1 MLHRASFKLGSVVA
15 LIVTAMFLSLNA
27 QTTAMPKYSKSSE
40 VKVKGGVVDE
50 VKTATDGIVHLTLK
64 TDKGPLDVVIA
75 PEKFLKEMEI
85 TFAKGDTIDVL
96 GSQVASGEATV
107 LLAREVTRSGE
118 VMMMRDENG
127 KPVWVGWPK

>member
-1 MLHRASFKLGSVVA
+1 MLHRASFKLVSVVA

-27 QTTAMPKYSKSSE
+27 QTPAMPKYAKSSE
-40 VKVKGGVVDE
+40 VKVKGVVDE

-64 TDKGPLDVVIA
+64 TDKGSLDVVIA

-85 TFAKGDTIDVL
+85 TFAKGDALEVL

-118 VMMMRDENG
+118 IMMMRDETG

>member
-1 MLHRASFKLGSVVA
+1 
-15 LIVTAMFLSLNA
+15 MFLSLNA
-27 QTTAMPKYSKSSE
+27 QTPAMPKYSKSSE
-40 VKVKGGVVDE
+40 VKVKGGVDE
-50 VKTATDGIVHLTLK
+50 VRTAADGIVHLTLK

-85 TFAKGDTIDVL
+85 TFAKGDALEVL

>member
-1 MLHRASFKLGSVVA
+1 
-15 LIVTAMFLSLNA
+15 MFLSLNA
-27 QTTAMPKYSKSSE
+27 QTPAMPKYAKTSE
-40 VKVKGGVVDE
+40 VKVKGVVDE

-64 TDKGPLDVVIA
+64 TDKGSLDVVIA

-85 TFAKGDTIDVL
+85 TFAKGDALDVL
-96 GSQVASGEATV
+96 GSQVVDGETTV

-118 VMMMRDENG
+118 IMMMRDENG

>member
-1 MLHRASFKLGSVVA
+1 MLHRASFKLVSVAA

-27 QTTAMPKYSKSSE
+27 QTPAMPKYSKSSE
-40 VKVKGGVVDE
+40 VKVKGVVDE
-50 VKTATDGIVHLTLK
+50 VKTAADGIVHLTLK
-64 TDKGPLDVVIA
+64 TDKGSLDVAVA

-85 TFAKGDTIDVL
+85 TFAKDDAVEVL
-96 GSQVASGEATV
+96 GSQVVAGEATV

-118 VMMMRDENG
+118 IMMMRDENG

>member
-1 MLHRASFKLGSVVA
+1 MLNRASFKLVSVVA

-27 QTTAMPKYSKSSE
+27 QTPAMPKYAKSSE
-40 VKVKGGVVDE
+40 VKVKGVVDE

-64 TDKGPLDVVIA
+64 TDKGSLDVVIA

-85 TFAKGDTIDVL
+85 TFAKGDALEVL

-118 VMMMRDENG
+118 IMMMRDETG

>member
-1 MLHRASFKLGSVVA
+1 MLHRASFKLVSVVA

-27 QTTAMPKYSKSSE
+27 QTPAMPKYSKSSE
-40 VKVKGGVVDE
+40 VKVKGGVDE
-50 VKTATDGIVHLTLK
+50 VRTAADGIVHLTLK

-85 TFAKGDTIDVL
+85 TFAKGDALEVL